1 MAETVY
7 DVKVRYMTD
16 DRASK
21 GLRTIGQEAERAS
34 RSSGSLTKT
43 LMGIGAGVAA
53 WKGFSLGKSLLID
66 FNSQMEQSAITMGGL
81 MMMNM
86 GGDWASNQE
95 RANKLM
101 AQFQEDAK
109 SSVATTADFANVAS
123 GIVAPLTQVGG
134 TMEDIRKITQGVVV
148 ASGAFGMSGEVA
160 ARDIEQALAGRMGVA
175 DRLPKLLGLDPESW
189 NKMIAKNPA
198 KAIPELLKVLQ
209 QPAIK
214 QMAEAQANTFAGQW
228 STLKDNMQIA
238 LGKVGLPLMKELGK
252 EFAHVAAWMD
262 KNPERINEIA
272 RSIASALVKGFGA
285 VKSAM
290 TFLYDNRETIL
301 MLAKAFIAFK
311 AVNYAVSGI
320 TSLAGSMTSLTST
333 TAGAAKGMTGF
344 TSNLAGVTA
353 GLAGLATLAGES
365 MIVGPINDLIQEM
378 EQTEQASFQSDRAR
392 VLGGA
397 KVDAFDPN
405 RMRMLEAQALKMG
418 YTDDAGAK
426 MYAGATGRNRGI
438 FSAGDKM
445 IGKGVLQELV
455 SAKGLKGGA
464 GAAGKLTLG
473 DVAKMQGINT
483 GNHGSIQQLL
493 GLAKEKG
500 FTGNTGTLMQMG
512 PDELVALIGADVGKM
527 WTSLGDTRDGD
538 QFITALM
545 GVSNALKMHAGII
558 QEFEFASMVDELATS
573 AADIGASVA
582 SMATGLVDSLWG
594 TSPPKGVKGDR
605 STNVTIRKIEV
616 VSDDPDR
623 FAMNL
628 VGAFQDY
635 NKSPTQAVNAI
646 NER

>member
-175 DRLPKLLGLDPESW
+175 DRLPKLLGLDPDSW

-214 QMAEAQANTFAGQW
+214 QMAAAQANTFAGQW

-262 KNPERINEIA
+262 KNPERINEVA
-272 RSIASALVKGFGA
+272 RSIAAALVKGFGA

-290 TFLYDNRETIL
+290 SFLWDNRETIL
-301 MLAKAFIAFK
+301 SLAKAFVAFK
-311 AVNYAVSGI
+311 AVKFATGGI
-320 TSLAGSMTSLTST
+320 ASLAGVLSSMGSAAGSATSAIGKFAGSLGQAAPGLAALYVGAKSVADSLTSGVYDRMKRREDRSFENKRARFMGNSQDNASKFSLSQLKSMEKLAKKRGFEDKT
-333 TAGAAKGMTGF
+333 MLMRSETQGGMAGVARNITAVDQMMAKDMIETLLRNNGVTGGLAAAK
-344 TSNLAGVTA
+344 NLNV
-353 GLAGLATLAGES
+353 
-365 MIVGPINDLIQEM
+365 
-378 EQTEQASFQSDRAR
+378 
-392 VLGGA
+392 
-397 KVDAFDPN
+397 
-405 RMRMLEAQALKMG
+405 
-418 YTDDAGAK
+418 
-426 MYAGATGRNRGI
+426 
-438 FSAGDKM
+438 
-445 IGKGVLQELV
+445 
-455 SAKGLKGGA
+455 
-464 GAAGKLTLG
+464 G
-473 DVAKMQGINT
+473 DVAKMQGVDVNSESM
-483 GNHGSIQQLL
+483 GKLV
-493 GLAKEKG
+493 AAAREKG
-500 FTGNTGTLMQMG
+500 FTGGAEKMMQMTPG
-512 PDELVALIGADVGKM
+512 QLSLLLGDSMQEVWAGLPDTWQGDDFIETLRGVTVALDINHDAIGVLNKTIAERAAAFDFVNK
-527 WTSLGDTRDGD
+527 TLDST
-538 QFITALM
+538 
-545 GVSNALKMHAGII
+545 VAG
-558 QEFEFASMVDELATS
+558 MKPT
-573 AADIGASVA
+573 
-582 SMATGLVDSLWG
+582 
-594 TSPPKGVKGDR
+594 GVKGDR

-635 NKSPTQAVNAI
+635 NKSPTQAAGAI